1 MAKTPLE
8 KLNAK
13 YGVKT
18 TSKTKSNREK
28 LKDQLDNYNTRLSSL
43 GYEDVT
49 DTRNWFEKVANLE
62 QDQNVLFDIFELLG
76 RPQQALYGAIDA
88 ATNDENVLEGA
99 LEGFKGEKKLTGKEL
114 LTDNFGWEDSDFNL
128 LDPSSWGEMKPS
140 DLVGFAADI
149 FADPADIA
157 LIASTVATGGATA
170 PITGAKLLGDVAQT
184 GRTVSKV
191 ANVADTLSDIGGGI
205 QKANKFT
212 SAADNLIDASKTVK
226 KGYKLAPF
234 QKGAMSLNEAAFKL
248 AGKGIK
254 KTAKLADT
262 GVETLL
268 KNISDEGLDV
278 YKSLKQGVSKTIDSS
293 KNLGGFLNKSR
304 KVDNLSDLE
313 NAVGER
319 TVKSISDKVRKYA
332 SKYGD
337 NADGVYSNVMDS
349 LTDAIESQADWTLR
363 GEDVIKQF
371 TEGKTAEFYTPEQT
385 VEVQNLLR
393 KYNID
398 STIGKDGHTLIL
410 DSDIK
415 KLYNIQDAIKEVKLG
430 QKMDNEVR
438 KSLDDAYNMFM
449 NDPELKAIYNEASEA
464 VIKTTQLSDK
474 LKGTTSSLRATDD
487 YVRHNL
493 NKDVRRSESAAFKER
508 TYDAPVRQVNK
519 LKNSDVATKESL
531 EVKKKKA
538 QSDIYKTDDKG
549 NIILDDNYKPIRDDN
564 YYNTLVKN
572 KKKNIERL
580 EAEKIS
586 NEEILKLKKGDIS
599 DVGYHYGDLGKGRDT
614 YYWNINSS
622 RRSTGHFGTGTY
634 FVSETEASRLEN
646 SSTFTRKDRT
656 KHEVNFDDYNLY
668 KPLIEPEA
676 RRLHD
681 GLKAINYGEYDSFDV
696 DILKDDLK
704 RNGISEEQFNKAIE
718 KVKEVRADYE
728 KKGYDNDYEG
738 QYDSLS
744 TIFIKELGF
753 DGIDV
758 RGLEGY
764 DNTGYGSVIYDLK
777 PNKTTPFDETKLTK
791 SGKRIH
797 NLINESKDIGNQL
810 EDLKGIKW
818 SDIDPQ
824 NGEIIKKVSNARNEC
839 YKSFTA
845 YKNILKRKNVADDV
859 VEKAYETLR
868 VKKKQLTATIK
879 EARTYANKASKGI
892 MKKAGESVNVNL
904 KKAFEEGKNF
914 QKLYDKNGKFVKAVE
929 EAYTSAADMVVN
941 LTKKID
947 YEKAAFERLK
957 GQKDAIFNKRIK
969 AIDNYSQAI
978 ETLNNPTSQEFFVH
992 SFEEN
997 LADFIKHNAN
1007 YTAGAKKLNEA
1018 LLDGVFSNPNYVK
1031 FDNDL
1036 VDGKIPYGFEKVSG
1050 TFIKNKLDGFKYIL
1064 PESSQSLMS
1073 VLDDLT
1079 DKTVYVDKDLLKIFN
1094 LSKKATDNEIKPL
1107 LKVIDGMN
1115 NYMKKFST
1123 LSMGFQVRNIIGN
1136 ATNMVL
1142 SGVPASKLPEYYTK
1156 ASKLWNKSDELL
1168 QKFLNNSLTDADKAD
1183 WNILRQFY
1191 EGGFSDAFTKGQ
1203 ALEKVAEGGKGL
1215 LSKVSKGSVDLNN
1228 TVDRYNRLTLLLYAN
1243 DNPSYIT
1250 KLGRKDAVEA
1260 VKFALFDPTNLSDF
1274 ERTKMKRLIPFYTFT
1289 KQNLLFQAENI
1300 MKNTPKYT
1308 KVFKSLNA
1316 MYDSLDENAYNSYQ
1330 KDNMQIP
1337 LPFSDDE
1344 GNQLFLKANLPL
1356 SDLGEWLSDP
1366 LRKLGSSVTPL
1377 IKTPAELLTGKSL
1390 YTGEDL
1396 YYNNIS
1402 KGLGIEGTPFES
1414 SADAVETIL
1423 SNFGLQNVSTNLFKK
1438 VQAIIDGIN
1447 ENSNPQQVWAEIFR
1461 SVLQNTNEENVELS
1475 KMYDDLEVYQAA
1487 VKQLKDQGIDVP
1499 TIRDITSSNNIKLN
1513 NIKRKRTR
1521 L

>member
-49 DTRNWFEKVANLE
+49 DTRNWFEKLANLE

-212 SAADNLIDASKTVK
+212 SAADSLIDAGKSVR

-262 GVETLL
+262 GVEALL

-293 KNLGGFLNKSR
+293 KKLGGFLNKSR

-430 QKMDNEVR
+430 QKMDNDVR

-614 YYWNINSS
+614 NYFAMSGT

-634 FVSETEASRLEN
+634 FVGSKTSNVGSMKGTRTVHEISFDGYNLFKPKNGEEASKLHDLLKDINNGELNALDLEDMSKVFKKPYEDLYN
-646 SSTFTRKDRT
+646 AYKKTT
-656 KHEVNFDDYNLY
+656 KVADDYSKLNSLDTLD
-668 KPLIEPEA
+668 K
-676 RRLHD
+676 
-681 GLKAINYGEYDSFDV
+681 
-696 DILKDDLK
+696 
-704 RNGISEEQFNKAIE
+704 
-718 KVKEVRADYE
+718 
-728 KKGYDNDYEG
+728 
-738 QYDSLS
+738 DSLS
-744 TIFIKELGF
+744 TVFMKELGYE
-753 DGIDV
+753 GIDV
-758 RGLEGY
+758 RGIEKF
-764 DNTGYGSVIYDLK
+764 DNSSYGSVIYDLK
-777 PNKTTPFDETKLTK
+777 PDKIITPFDESKLTK

-839 YKSFTA
+839 YKAFTA

-1018 LLDGVFSNPNYVK
+1018 LLDGVFRNPDYVK
-1031 FDNDL
+1031 FDTDL
-1036 VDGKIPYGFEKVSG
+1036 IDGKIPYGFEKVSG

-1064 PESSQSLMS
+1064 PESSQSLMG

-1079 DKTVYVDKDLLKIFN
+1079 DKTVYVDKDLLKVFN

-1142 SGVPASKLPEYYTK
+1142 SGVPASKLPEYYAK

-1168 QKFLNNSLTDADKAD
+1168 QKFLSNSLTDADKAD

-1243 DNPSYIT
+1243 DNPSYVT

-1316 MYDSLDENAYNSYQ
+1316 MYDNLDENAYNSYQ

-1499 TIRDITSSNNIKLN
+1499 SVRDITSSNNIKLN

>member
-88 ATNDENVLEGA
+88 ATNDENILEGA
-99 LEGFKGEKKLTGKEL
+99 LEGFKGDKKLTGKEL

-191 ANVADTLSDIGGGI
+191 ANVADTLSDIGGGL

-212 SAADNLIDASKTVK
+212 SAADSLIDAGKSVK

-293 KNLGGFLNKSR
+293 KKLGGFLNKSR

-313 NAVGER
+313 NAVGEQ

-337 NADGVYSNVMDS
+337 NADSVYSNVMDS

-430 QKMDNEVR
+430 QKMDKEVR

-493 NKDVRRSESAAFKER
+493 NKDVRRSESSAFKER
-508 TYDAPVRQVNK
+508 IYDAPVSQVNK
-519 LKNSDVATKESL
+519 LKNADVATKESL

-538 QSDIYKTDDKG
+538 QSDIYKTDDEG

-599 DVGYHYGDLGKGRDT
+599 D
-614 YYWNINSS
+614 
-622 RRSTGHFGTGTY
+622 
-634 FVSETEASRLEN
+634 
-646 SSTFTRKDRT
+646 
-656 KHEVNFDDYNLY
+656 
-668 KPLIEPEA
+668 
-676 RRLHD
+676 
-681 GLKAINYGEYDSFDV
+681 
-696 DILKDDLK
+696 
-704 RNGISEEQFNKAIE
+704 
-718 KVKEVRADYE
+718 
-728 KKGYDNDYEG
+728 
-738 QYDSLS
+738 
-744 TIFIKELGF
+744 
-753 DGIDV
+753 
-758 RGLEGY
+758 
-764 DNTGYGSVIYDLK
+764 
-777 PNKTTPFDETKLTK
+777 FDETKLTK
-791 SGKRIH
+791 SGKRIQ

-810 EDLKGIKW
+810 EDLKGIRW

-839 YKSFTA
+839 YKAFTS

-969 AIDNYSQAI
+969 TIDNYSKAI

-1018 LLDGVFSNPNYVK
+1018 LLDGVFGNPDYVK
-1031 FDNDL
+1031 FDTDL

-1073 VLDDLT
+1073 VLDALT
-1079 DKTVYVDKDLLKIFN
+1079 DKTVYVDKDLLKVFN

-1142 SGVPASKLPEYYTK
+1142 SGVPASKLPEYYAK

-1183 WNILRQFY
+1183 WEILRQFY

-1215 LSKVSKGSVDLNN
+1215 LNKVSKGSVDLNN

-1250 KLGRKDAVEA
+1250 KLGRKDAIEA

-1316 MYDSLDENAYNSYQ
+1316 MYDNLDENAYNSYQ

-1337 LPFSDDE
+1337 LPFSDAD

-1438 VQAIIDGIN
+1438 LQAIIDGIN
-1447 ENSNPQQVWAEIFR
+1447 EESNPQQVWAEIFR
-1461 SVLQNTNEENVELS
+1461 SVLQSTNEENVELS

>member
-49 DTRNWFEKVANLE
+49 DTRNWFEKLANLE

-99 LEGFKGEKKLTGKEL
+99 LEGFKGERKLTGKEL

-212 SAADNLIDASKTVK
+212 SAADSLIDAGKSVK

-293 KNLGGFLNKSR
+293 KKLGGFLNKSR

-313 NAVGER
+313 NAVGEQ
-319 TVKSISDKVRKYA
+319 TVKSISDKVSKYA

-337 NADGVYSNVMDS
+337 SADSVYSNVMES

-415 KLYNIQDAIKEVKLG
+415 KLYNIQDAIKEVELG
-430 QKMDNEVR
+430 QKMDKDVR

-599 DVGYHYGDLGKGRDT
+599 D
-614 YYWNINSS
+614 
-622 RRSTGHFGTGTY
+622 
-634 FVSETEASRLEN
+634 
-646 SSTFTRKDRT
+646 
-656 KHEVNFDDYNLY
+656 
-668 KPLIEPEA
+668 
-676 RRLHD
+676 
-681 GLKAINYGEYDSFDV
+681 
-696 DILKDDLK
+696 
-704 RNGISEEQFNKAIE
+704 
-718 KVKEVRADYE
+718 
-728 KKGYDNDYEG
+728 
-738 QYDSLS
+738 
-744 TIFIKELGF
+744 
-753 DGIDV
+753 
-758 RGLEGY
+758 
-764 DNTGYGSVIYDLK
+764 
-777 PNKTTPFDETKLTK
+777 FDESKLTK
-791 SGKRIH
+791 SGKRIQ